1 MVGFP
6 LLLIP
11 LAVYNIIAF
20 LMPSVSFTDVL
31 FKVPMIT
38 GEAWPVTLADVMLA
52 LGIVLLLLEVVK
64 GARPGSKFL
73 MDHLLSLIVFG
84 AAAAEFVM
92 WPKFGN
98 STYFL
103 LVLLAMADF
112 LGGIAQRTRRRVA
125 YVAETTVP
133 APRKAK
139 RQAETPADE
148 GTSEPKFEPVSAP
161 TSSGGAARAT
171 AQSVAESVL
180 MDHPAPKPVNPPSPE
195 IPSPHLQPGNGTRR
209 LPTHRADPSSHLPRA
224 RGDARKRALAAIGDL
239 RILGR
244 TRRSRLAWGRC
255 SALAMSWATKLDRAR
270 QRGLVDPL

>member
-31 FKVPMIT
+31 FRVPMIT
-38 GEAWPVTLADVMLA
+38 GEVWPVTLADLLLA
-52 LGIVLLLLEVVK
+52 LGVVLLLLEVVK
-64 GARPGSKFL
+64 GARPGAKFL

-112 LGGIAQRTRRRVA
+112 LGGIAQRARRRVA
-125 YVAETTVP
+125 YVAEVAP
-133 APRKAK
+133 APRKSR
-139 RQAETPADE
+139 RQAEAPADD
-148 GTSEPKFEPVSAP
+148 TASESRFEPVPQPAP
-161 TSSGGAARAT
+161 VVQPTTAPS

-180 MDHPAPKPVNPPSPE
+180 MDHPAPKPAPTIPSSPE
-195 IPSPHLQPGNGTRR
+195 IPSPDLQPGNGT
-209 LPTHRADPSSHLPRA
+209 PSSPDAPR
-224 RGDARKRALAAIGDL
+224 
-239 RILGR
+239 
-244 TRRSRLAWGRC
+244 
-255 SALAMSWATKLDRAR
+255 
-270 QRGLVDPL
+270 

>member
-20 LMPSVSFTDVL
+20 LMPSVSFSDVL
-31 FKVPMIT
+31 FTVPMIT
-38 GEAWPVTLADVMLA
+38 GESWPVTLADLLLA
-52 LGIVLLLLEVVK
+52 LGVVLLLLEVVK

-103 LVLLAMADF
+103 LVLMAMADF
-112 LGGIAQRTRRRVA
+112 FAGIAQRTRRRVT

-133 APRKAK
+133 APRRARRKG
-139 RQAETPADE
+139 EVPADD
-148 GTSEPKFEPVSAP
+148 TDAASRFEPVIAP
-161 TSSGGAARAT
+161 QPAPAVPPAPS

-180 MDHPAPKPVNPPSPE
+180 MDHPAPKPAQGSPSPE
-195 IPSPHLQPGNGTRR
+195 IPSPHLQPGNGT
-209 LPTHRADPSSHLPRA
+209 PPSPDAPPR
-224 RGDARKRALAAIGDL
+224 
-239 RILGR
+239 
-244 TRRSRLAWGRC
+244 
-255 SALAMSWATKLDRAR
+255 
-270 QRGLVDPL
+270 

>member
-1 MVGFP
+1 MTVTAAERMLRRRIVLSGYLDREGISPMVGFP

-31 FKVPMIT
+31 FRVPMIT
-38 GEAWPVTLADVMLA
+38 GEAWSVTLADVMLA
-52 LGIVLLLLEVVK
+52 LGVVLLLLEVVK

-125 YVAETTVP
+125 YVAETAP
-133 APRKAK
+133 APRKAR
-139 RQAETPADE
+139 RQAEAAVDQAVV
-148 GTSEPKFEPVSAP
+148 EPKFEPVVAPPASAP
-161 TSSGGAARAT
+161 S
-171 AQSVAESVL
+171 AQSVA
-180 MDHPAPKPVNPPSPE
+180 
-195 IPSPHLQPGNGTRR
+195 
-209 LPTHRADPSSHLPRA
+209 
-224 RGDARKRALAAIGDL
+224 
-239 RILGR
+239 
-244 TRRSRLAWGRC
+244 
-255 SALAMSWATKLDRAR
+255 
-270 QRGLVDPL
+270 

>member
-1 MVGFP
+1 MLRRRIVLSGYLDREGISPMVGFP

-38 GEAWPVTLADVMLA
+38 GEAWPVTLSDVMLA
-52 LGIVLLLLEVVK
+52 LGVVLLLLEVVK

-98 STYFL
+98 STFFL

-125 YVAETTVP
+125 YVAETAP

-139 RQAETPADE
+139 RQAEGAVDQAVV
-148 GTSEPKFEPVSAP
+148 GHKFEPVAAPVVPPASAP
-161 TSSGGAARAT
+161 S

-180 MDHPAPKPVNPPSPE
+180 MDHPAPKPVQSAPSPE
-195 IPSPHLQPGNGTRR
+195 IPSPHLQPGNGTQ
-209 LPTHRADPSSHLPRA
+209 PSPDAPR
-224 RGDARKRALAAIGDL
+224 
-239 RILGR
+239 
-244 TRRSRLAWGRC
+244 
-255 SALAMSWATKLDRAR
+255 
-270 QRGLVDPL
+270 

>member
-11 LAVYNIIAF
+11 LAVYNSIAF
-20 LMPSVSFTDVL
+20 LMPGVSFTDAL

-38 GEAWPVTLADVMLA
+38 GEAWPVTLGDLMLA

-125 YVAETTVP
+125 YVAETTAP

-139 RQAETPADE
+139 RQVEAAADE
-148 GTSEPKFEPVSAP
+148 AISEPKFEPVITPQPAP
-161 TSSGGAARAT
+161 AAPPAST

-180 MDHPAPKPVNPPSPE
+180 MDHPAPKPVQSTSSPE
-195 IPSPHLQPGNGTRR
+195 IPSPHLQPGNGT
-209 LPTHRADPSSHLPRA
+209 PSSPDAPR
-224 RGDARKRALAAIGDL
+224 
-239 RILGR
+239 
-244 TRRSRLAWGRC
+244 
-255 SALAMSWATKLDRAR
+255 
-270 QRGLVDPL
+270 

>member
-1 MVGFP
+1 MTVTAAERMLRRRIVLSGYLDREGISPMVGFP

-20 LMPSVSFTDVL
+20 LMPSVSFADVL

-125 YVAETTVP
+125 YVAETAA
-133 APRKAK
+133 APRKAR
-139 RQAETPADE
+139 RQTEVAADE
-148 GTSEPKFEPVSAP
+148 AVVEPKFEPVAAPAVPPASAP
-161 TSSGGAARAT
+161 S

-180 MDHPAPKPVNPPSPE
+180 MDHPAPKPVQSTSSPE
-195 IPSPHLQPGNGTRR
+195 IPSPHLQPGNGT
-209 LPTHRADPSSHLPRA
+209 PSSPDAPR
-224 RGDARKRALAAIGDL
+224 
-239 RILGR
+239 
-244 TRRSRLAWGRC
+244 
-255 SALAMSWATKLDRAR
+255 
-270 QRGLVDPL
+270 

>member
-20 LMPSVSFTDVL
+20 LMPSVSFSDVL

-38 GEAWPVTLADVMLA
+38 GESWPVTLADLLLA
-52 LGIVLLLLEVVK
+52 LGVVLLLLEVVK

-112 LGGIAQRTRRRVA
+112 LGGIAQRTRRRVT

-133 APRKAK
+133 VPRKAK
-139 RQAETPADE
+139 RQAEAPAEDVA
-148 GTSEPKFEPVSAP
+148 SARKFEPVIAP
-161 TSSGGAARAT
+161 QPAPVEPPAPS

-180 MDHPAPKPVNPPSPE
+180 MDHPAPKPAPGMPSPE
-195 IPSPHLQPGNGTRR
+195 IPSPQLQPGNGT
-209 LPTHRADPSSHLPRA
+209 PPSSDTPPR
-224 RGDARKRALAAIGDL
+224 
-239 RILGR
+239 
-244 TRRSRLAWGRC
+244 
-255 SALAMSWATKLDRAR
+255 
-270 QRGLVDPL
+270 

>member
-1 MVGFP
+1 MLRGRIVLSGYLDREGISPMVGFP

-38 GEAWPVTLADVMLA
+38 GETWPVTLADVMLA

-112 LGGIAQRTRRRVA
+112 LGGIAQRTRRRVT

-139 RQAETPADE
+139 RQAEAAADDAAP
-148 GTSEPKFEPVSAP
+148 EPKFEPVSAP
-161 TSSGGAARAT
+161 AVPPAPS

-180 MDHPAPKPVNPPSPE
+180 KDHPAPKPVNPPSPE
-195 IPSPHLQPGNGTRR
+195 IPSPDLQPGNGT
-209 LPTHRADPSSHLPRA
+209 PPSPDAPR
-224 RGDARKRALAAIGDL
+224 
-239 RILGR
+239 
-244 TRRSRLAWGRC
+244 
-255 SALAMSWATKLDRAR
+255 
-270 QRGLVDPL
+270 

>member
-20 LMPSVSFTDVL
+20 LMPTVSFTDVL

-38 GEAWPVTLADVMLA
+38 GETWPVTLADVMLA

-112 LGGIAQRTRRRVA
+112 LGGIAQRTRRRVT

-133 APRKAK
+133 KA
-139 RQAETPADE
+139 RRHAEAPADE
-148 GTSEPKFEPVSAP
+148 GTFEPKFKPVSAP
-161 TSSGGAARAT
+161 QPAPAEPPAPT

-180 MDHPAPKPVNPPSPE
+180 MDHPAPKPVSTPSPE
-195 IPSPHLQPGNGTRR
+195 IPSPHLQPGNGT
-209 LPTHRADPSSHLPRA
+209 PSSPDTPR
-224 RGDARKRALAAIGDL
+224 
-239 RILGR
+239 
-244 TRRSRLAWGRC
+244 
-255 SALAMSWATKLDRAR
+255 
-270 QRGLVDPL
+270 

>member
-20 LMPSVSFTDVL
+20 LMPTVSFTDVL

-38 GEAWPVTLADVMLA
+38 GETWPVTLADLLLA

-73 MDHLLSLIVFG
+73 MDHLLSLMIFG

-98 STYFL
+98 STFFL

-112 LGGIAQRTRRRVA
+112 FAGIAQRTRRRVT
-125 YVAETTVP
+125 YIAETTVP

-139 RQAETPADE
+139 RRAEAPAEDVE
-148 GTSEPKFEPVSAP
+148 SERKFEPVIAPQPAPAAPSAP
-161 TSSGGAARAT
+161 T

-180 MDHPAPKPVNPPSPE
+180 MDHPAPKPVQGTPSPE
-195 IPSPHLQPGNGTRR
+195 IPSPQLQPGNGT
-209 LPTHRADPSSHLPRA
+209 PSSDTPPR
-224 RGDARKRALAAIGDL
+224 
-239 RILGR
+239 
-244 TRRSRLAWGRC
+244 
-255 SALAMSWATKLDRAR
+255 
-270 QRGLVDPL
+270 

>member
-20 LMPSVSFTDVL
+20 LMPSVSFSDVL

-38 GEAWPVTLADVMLA
+38 GETWPVTLADMLLA

-103 LVLLAMADF
+103 LVLLSMADF
-112 LGGIAQRTRRRVA
+112 LGGIAQRTRRRVT

-139 RQAETPADE
+139 RRAEAPADDAVA
-148 GTSEPKFEPVSAP
+148 EPRFEPVPAP
-161 TSSGGAARAT
+161 QPAPAAPPPPT

-180 MDHPAPKPVNPPSPE
+180 MDHPAPKPAPTPTVTPSPE
-195 IPSPHLQPGNGTRR
+195 IPSPHLQPGNGT
-209 LPTHRADPSSHLPRA
+209 PPSSDTPR
-224 RGDARKRALAAIGDL
+224 
-239 RILGR
+239 
-244 TRRSRLAWGRC
+244 
-255 SALAMSWATKLDRAR
+255 
-270 QRGLVDPL
+270 

>member
-1 MVGFP
+1 MTLTAAERMHRRRIVLSGYLDREGISPMVGFP

-20 LMPSVSFTDVL
+20 LMPSVSFADVL

-133 APRKAK
+133 APRKTK

-148 GTSEPKFEPVSAP
+148 FEPKFEPVSAP
-161 TSSGGAARAT
+161 RPAPAEPPAPT

-180 MDHPAPKPVNPPSPE
+180 MDHPAPKPVSAPSPE
-195 IPSPHLQPGNGTRR
+195 IPSPHLQPGNGTQ
-209 LPTHRADPSSHLPRA
+209 PSPDAPR
-224 RGDARKRALAAIGDL
+224 
-239 RILGR
+239 
-244 TRRSRLAWGRC
+244 
-255 SALAMSWATKLDRAR
+255 
-270 QRGLVDPL
+270 

>member
-1 MVGFP
+1 MTVTAAERMHRRRIVLSGYLDREGISPMVGFP

-38 GEAWPVTLADVMLA
+38 GETWPVTLADVMLA

-133 APRKAK
+133 APRKTK

-148 GTSEPKFEPVSAP
+148 FEPKFEPVSAP
-161 TSSGGAARAT
+161 RPAPAEPPAPT

-180 MDHPAPKPVNPPSPE
+180 MDHPAPKPVSAPSPE
-195 IPSPHLQPGNGTRR
+195 IPSPHLQPGNGTQ
-209 LPTHRADPSSHLPRA
+209 PSPDAPR
-224 RGDARKRALAAIGDL
+224 
-239 RILGR
+239 
-244 TRRSRLAWGRC
+244 
-255 SALAMSWATKLDRAR
+255 
-270 QRGLVDPL
+270 

>member
-20 LMPSVSFTDVL
+20 LMPTVSFTDVL
-31 FKVPMIT
+31 FKVPMVS
-38 GEAWPVTLADVMLA
+38 GETWPVTLADLMLA

-112 LGGIAQRTRRRVA
+112 LGGIAQRTRRRGT
-125 YVAETTVP
+125 YVAETTAP

-139 RQAETPADE
+139 RQAEAPADE
-148 GTSEPKFEPVSAP
+148 AAAEPKFEPVTAP
-161 TSSGGAARAT
+161 QAAPVVPPAPT

-180 MDHPAPKPVNPPSPE
+180 MDHPAPKPAPSPE
-195 IPSPHLQPGNGTRR
+195 IPSPHLQPGNGT
-209 LPTHRADPSSHLPRA
+209 PSSPDTPR
-224 RGDARKRALAAIGDL
+224 
-239 RILGR
+239 
-244 TRRSRLAWGRC
+244 
-255 SALAMSWATKLDRAR
+255 
-270 QRGLVDPL
+270 

>member
-1 MVGFP
+1 MTVTAAERMLRRRIVLSGFLDREGISPMVGFP

-31 FKVPMIT
+31 FRVPMIT
-38 GEAWPVTLADVMLA
+38 DEAWPVTLADVMLA

-125 YVAETTVP
+125 YVAEATVP

-139 RQAETPADE
+139 RQAATPADE
-148 GTSEPKFEPVSAP
+148 GTFEPKFEPVSAP
-161 TSSGGAARAT
+161 QPAPAEPPAPT
-171 AQSVAESVL
+171 AQSIAESVL
-180 MDHPAPKPVNPPSPE
+180 MDHPAPKPVSTPSPE
-195 IPSPHLQPGNGTRR
+195 IPSPHLQPGNGTQ
-209 LPTHRADPSSHLPRA
+209 PSPDAPR
-224 RGDARKRALAAIGDL
+224 
-239 RILGR
+239 
-244 TRRSRLAWGRC
+244 
-255 SALAMSWATKLDRAR
+255 
-270 QRGLVDPL
+270 

>member
-20 LMPSVSFTDVL
+20 LMPSVSFSDVL

-38 GEAWPVTLADVMLA
+38 GEAWPVTLADLLLA
-52 LGIVLLLLEVVK
+52 LGVVLLLLEVVK

-73 MDHLLSLIVFG
+73 MDHLLSLIIFG

-98 STYFL
+98 STFFL

-112 LGGIAQRTRRRVA
+112 LGGIAQRTRRRVT

-139 RQAETPADE
+139 RKTEAPADDAE
-148 GTSEPKFEPVSAP
+148 AAPKFEPVIAP
-161 TSSGGAARAT
+161 QPAPPAPS

-180 MDHPAPKPVNPPSPE
+180 MDHPAPKPVQGAPSPE
-195 IPSPHLQPGNGTRR
+195 IPSPHLQPGNGT
-209 LPTHRADPSSHLPRA
+209 PSSP
-224 RGDARKRALAAIGDL
+224 D
-239 RILGR
+239 
-244 TRRSRLAWGRC
+244 TP
-255 SALAMSWATKLDRAR
+255 
-270 QRGLVDPL
+270 QR

>member
-20 LMPSVSFTDVL
+20 LMPTVSFTDVL
-31 FKVPMIT
+31 FKVPMVS
-38 GEAWPVTLADVMLA
+38 GETWPVTLADLMLA

-112 LGGIAQRTRRRVA
+112 LGGIAQRTRRRVT
-125 YVAETTVP
+125 YVAETTAP
-133 APRKAK
+133 APRKAR
-139 RQAETPADE
+139 RQAEAPADE
-148 GTSEPKFEPVSAP
+148 AAAEPKFEPVTAP
-161 TSSGGAARAT
+161 QAAPVVPPAPT

-180 MDHPAPKPVNPPSPE
+180 MDHPAPKPAPSPE
-195 IPSPHLQPGNGTRR
+195 IPSPHLQPGNGT
-209 LPTHRADPSSHLPRA
+209 PSSPDTPR
-224 RGDARKRALAAIGDL
+224 
-239 RILGR
+239 
-244 TRRSRLAWGRC
+244 
-255 SALAMSWATKLDRAR
+255 
-270 QRGLVDPL
+270 

>member
-20 LMPSVSFTDVL
+20 LMPSVSFSDVL
-31 FKVPMIT
+31 FKVPMIS
-38 GEAWPVTLADVMLA
+38 GETWPVTLSDLLLA
-52 LGIVLLLLEVVK
+52 LGVVLLLLEVVK
-64 GARPGSKFL
+64 GARPGAKFL

-125 YVAETTVP
+125 YVAETVP
-133 APRKAK
+133 APRKSK
-139 RQAETPADE
+139 RQAEVPVDDATA
-148 GTSEPKFEPVSAP
+148 GHKFEPVVVPQPAP
-161 TSSGGAARAT
+161 AVPPAPS

-180 MDHPAPKPVNPPSPE
+180 MDHPAPKSAEGITPSPE
-195 IPSPHLQPGNGTRR
+195 IPSPHLQPGNGT
-209 LPTHRADPSSHLPRA
+209 PSSPEQPR
-224 RGDARKRALAAIGDL
+224 
-239 RILGR
+239 
-244 TRRSRLAWGRC
+244 
-255 SALAMSWATKLDRAR
+255 
-270 QRGLVDPL
+270 

>member
-20 LMPSVSFTDVL
+20 LMPTVSFTDVL
-31 FKVPMIT
+31 FKVPMVS
-38 GEAWPVTLADVMLA
+38 GESWPVTLADLMLA

-112 LGGIAQRTRRRVA
+112 LGGIAQRTRRRVT
-125 YVAETTVP
+125 YVAETTAP
-133 APRKAK
+133 APRRA
-139 RQAETPADE
+139 RREAEAPADE
-148 GTSEPKFEPVSAP
+148 AAAEPKFEPVTAP
-161 TSSGGAARAT
+161 QAAPVAPPAPT

-180 MDHPAPKPVNPPSPE
+180 MDHPAPKPAPSPE
-195 IPSPHLQPGNGTRR
+195 IPSPHLQPGNGT
-209 LPTHRADPSSHLPRA
+209 PSSPDTPR
-224 RGDARKRALAAIGDL
+224 
-239 RILGR
+239 
-244 TRRSRLAWGRC
+244 
-255 SALAMSWATKLDRAR
+255 
-270 QRGLVDPL
+270 

>member
-1 MVGFP
+1 MTVTAAERMLRRRIVLSGFLDREGISPMVGFP

-31 FKVPMIT
+31 FRVPMIT

-52 LGIVLLLLEVVK
+52 LGVVLLLLEVVK

-133 APRKAK
+133 APRKAR

-148 GTSEPKFEPVSAP
+148 GTFEPKFEPVVAPPASAP
-161 TSSGGAARAT
+161 S

-180 MDHPAPKPVNPPSPE
+180 MDHPAPKPVSTPSPE
-195 IPSPHLQPGNGTRR
+195 IPSPHLQPGNGTQ
-209 LPTHRADPSSHLPRA
+209 PSPDAPR
-224 RGDARKRALAAIGDL
+224 
-239 RILGR
+239 
-244 TRRSRLAWGRC
+244 
-255 SALAMSWATKLDRAR
+255 
-270 QRGLVDPL
+270 

>member
-38 GEAWPVTLADVMLA
+38 GESWPVTLADVMLS

-92 WPKFGN
+92 LPKFGN

-112 LGGIAQRTRRRVA
+112 FGGIAQRTRRRVT

-133 APRKAK
+133 APRKSR
-139 RQAETPADE
+139 RQAEAQADE
-148 GTSEPKFEPVSAP
+148 VVAKTKFEPVIAP
-161 TSSGGAARAT
+161 QPAPGAPPAPS

-180 MDHPAPKPVNPPSPE
+180 MDHPAPKPVIPPSPE
-195 IPSPHLQPGNGTRR
+195 IPSPDLQPGNGT
-209 LPTHRADPSSHLPRA
+209 PPSP
-224 RGDARKRALAAIGDL
+224 D
-239 RILGR
+239 
-244 TRRSRLAWGRC
+244 TP
-255 SALAMSWATKLDRAR
+255 
-270 QRGLVDPL
+270 QR

>member
-20 LMPSVSFTDVL
+20 LMPSVSFSDVL

-38 GEAWPVTLADVMLA
+38 GEAWPVTLADLLLA
-52 LGIVLLLLEVVK
+52 LGVVLLLLEVVK

-73 MDHLLSLIVFG
+73 MDHLLSLIIFG

-112 LGGIAQRTRRRVA
+112 LGGIAQRTRRRVT

-139 RQAETPADE
+139 RRAEAPAEDVE
-148 GTSEPKFEPVSAP
+148 SERTFEPVIAP
-161 TSSGGAARAT
+161 QPAPAVPPAPS

-180 MDHPAPKPVNPPSPE
+180 MDHPAPKPVQGAPSPE
-195 IPSPHLQPGNGTRR
+195 IPSPQLQPGNGTQ
-209 LPTHRADPSSHLPRA
+209 SSDTPPR
-224 RGDARKRALAAIGDL
+224 
-239 RILGR
+239 
-244 TRRSRLAWGRC
+244 
-255 SALAMSWATKLDRAR
+255 
-270 QRGLVDPL
+270 

>member
-20 LMPSVSFTDVL
+20 LMPSVSFADVL

-133 APRKAK
+133 APRKTK

-148 GTSEPKFEPVSAP
+148 FEPKFEPVSAP
-161 TSSGGAARAT
+161 RPAPAEPPAPT

-180 MDHPAPKPVNPPSPE
+180 MDHPAPNPVSAPSPE
-195 IPSPHLQPGNGTRR
+195 IPSPHLQPGNGTQ
-209 LPTHRADPSSHLPRA
+209 PSPDAPR
-224 RGDARKRALAAIGDL
+224 
-239 RILGR
+239 
-244 TRRSRLAWGRC
+244 
-255 SALAMSWATKLDRAR
+255 
-270 QRGLVDPL
+270 

>member
-52 LGIVLLLLEVVK
+52 LGVVLLLLEVVK

-112 LGGIAQRTRRRVA
+112 FGGIAQRTRRRVP

-139 RQAETPADE
+139 RQAAVPPDEAVADPRFEPVNAPQPPVVETPAP
-148 GTSEPKFEPVSAP
+148 S
-161 TSSGGAARAT
+161 

-195 IPSPHLQPGNGTRR
+195 IPSPHLQPGSGTQ
-209 LPTHRADPSSHLPRA
+209 PSSDEPPR
-224 RGDARKRALAAIGDL
+224 
-239 RILGR
+239 
-244 TRRSRLAWGRC
+244 
-255 SALAMSWATKLDRAR
+255 
-270 QRGLVDPL
+270 

>member
-31 FKVPMIT
+31 FKVPMVT
-38 GEAWPVTLADVMLA
+38 GETWPVTLADLLLA
-52 LGIVLLLLEVVK
+52 LAVVLLLLEVVK

-125 YVAETTVP
+125 YVAETVP
-133 APRKAK
+133 APRKAR
-139 RQAETPADE
+139 RQAEPPADE
-148 GTSEPKFEPVSAP
+148 PEPRFEPAP
-161 TSSGGAARAT
+161 APQAAPVVPPAPT

-180 MDHPAPKPVNPPSPE
+180 MDHPAPKPVQTIPPSPE
-195 IPSPHLQPGNGTRR
+195 IPSPHLQPGNGT
-209 LPTHRADPSSHLPRA
+209 PSSPDAPR
-224 RGDARKRALAAIGDL
+224 
-239 RILGR
+239 
-244 TRRSRLAWGRC
+244 
-255 SALAMSWATKLDRAR
+255 
-270 QRGLVDPL
+270 

>member
-38 GEAWPVTLADVMLA
+38 GEIWPVTLADVMLA

-112 LGGIAQRTRRRVA
+112 LGGIAQRTRRRVT

-133 APRKAK
+133 APRKAR
-139 RQAETPADE
+139 RQAEAPADE
-148 GTSEPKFEPVSAP
+148 AVVEPKFEPVTTPQPAP
-161 TSSGGAARAT
+161 AEPPAPS

-195 IPSPHLQPGNGTRR
+195 IPSPDLQPGNGTSSPPDPRR
-209 LPTHRADPSSHLPRA
+209 
-224 RGDARKRALAAIGDL
+224 
-239 RILGR
+239 
-244 TRRSRLAWGRC
+244 
-255 SALAMSWATKLDRAR
+255 
-270 QRGLVDPL
+270 

>member
-1 MVGFP
+1 MLRRRIVLSGYLDREGISPMVGFP

-38 GEAWPVTLADVMLA
+38 GEAWPVTLADLMLA

-64 GARPGSKFL
+64 GARPGAKFL
-73 MDHLLSLIVFG
+73 MDHLLSLILFG

-98 STYFL
+98 STFFL

-112 LGGIAQRTRRRVA
+112 LGGIAQRTRRRVT

-133 APRKAK
+133 APRKPK
-139 RQAETPADE
+139 RQAEPPADE
-148 GTSEPKFEPVSAP
+148 VAAEPRFEPVPAP
-161 TSSGGAARAT
+161 PAAPVAPT

-180 MDHPAPKPVNPPSPE
+180 MDHPAPKPVQGVAPSPE
-195 IPSPHLQPGNGTRR
+195 IPSPHLQPGNGT
-209 LPTHRADPSSHLPRA
+209 PSSPEEPR
-224 RGDARKRALAAIGDL
+224 
-239 RILGR
+239 
-244 TRRSRLAWGRC
+244 
-255 SALAMSWATKLDRAR
+255 
-270 QRGLVDPL
+270 

>member
-20 LMPSVSFTDVL
+20 LMPSVSFSDVL

-38 GEAWPVTLADVMLA
+38 GEAWPVTLADLLLA
-52 LGIVLLLLEVVK
+52 LGVVLLLLEVVK

-98 STYFL
+98 STFFL

-112 LGGIAQRTRRRVA
+112 LGGIAQRTRRRVT

-139 RQAETPADE
+139 RQAEPPAE
-148 GTSEPKFEPVSAP
+148 EAVAESNFRPLSEQQAPVAP
-161 TSSGGAARAT
+161 PAPS

-180 MDHPAPKPVNPPSPE
+180 MDHPAPKPVSPPSPE
-195 IPSPHLQPGNGTRR
+195 IPTPHLQPGNGT
-209 LPTHRADPSSHLPRA
+209 PSSPDTPR
-224 RGDARKRALAAIGDL
+224 
-239 RILGR
+239 
-244 TRRSRLAWGRC
+244 
-255 SALAMSWATKLDRAR
+255 
-270 QRGLVDPL
+270 